1 MVQRGRSMFGRAL
14 LGTAMAMAG
23 APLLAQV
30 SGSPATAPGT
40 ATAEVDTA
48 KADEGMIIVT
58 GQLRRQSLQDVPL
71 AISAVSGSQLLAQGI
86 NNPTDLRFVSPSLN
100 FGNSANTRGEG
111 LSIRGVGTTIFG
123 DGVEQSVG
131 IVVDDVAMSRN
142 GMGTM
147 SMIDV
152 DRVEVLRGP
161 QGMLF
166 GKNASAGV
174 ISIVTKRPEIGHTTL
189 DVGGSY
195 STWNDIR
202 ANIVGN
208 VALGKQAALRLAYS
222 RTDRDGIIDNIQT
235 GQDLNNRQEQ
245 IVRAKLL
252 VEPADGLSF
261 LVIGD
266 WAESRARCCAWTA
279 RSAAPGQTFAA
290 LNAAAGIIPGP
301 ENRRNAA
308 GAKFF
313 QNLETWGFSLQ
324 VDRDFGWANLTSI
337 SAYREWTAFDNND
350 PDILPINILDINTGD
365 SKVQQT
371 SQELRLTSP
380 ADGPF
385 VWTAGLFYYDVA
397 NRGGNT
403 QAGTLGLA
411 LPPGGTVGS
420 TRRSET
426 FNTSY
431 AAYGQVGYTFFDRLT
446 LSLSAR
452 YTDETLRFDWRQF
465 QAAGTIG
472 AFPGRFS
479 GAVAGSRRND
489 KNLSWRAIAQYQAS
503 DDIMVFGSV
512 ARGFKGA
519 AYDQQLVSA
528 TPVFVEPE
536 IPTSYEI
543 GVRSTLFDRK
553 ATINLTAFRSDF
565 KNFQAQAFDQNVVP
579 ARFTTV
585 NAGKLNTQGVEAE
598 VTVRPTT
605 GLTLSGAATWLD
617 TEYKDFRNIACYIGQ
632 PLLPFGTARTD
643 PRQCIRVSATGS
655 GVTFGTGL
663 PLPDAP
669 KLTYTLAAN
678 YEVPVGS
685 VIASGNVNWFWRD
698 DVTYSSNGDP
708 GLRQDSYGLLGANIG
723 VRSLDNRW
731 RLAVFAR
738 NLLDKSFVSRVISQ
752 PVLNSPATAAVG
764 SYSQFPN
771 AEARR
776 IIGVSF
782 DVRFGS

>member
-1 MVQRGRSMFGRAL
+1 MVLVA
-14 LGTAMAMAG
+14 
-23 APLLAQV
+23 APLLAQAV
-30 SGSPATAPGT
+30 APTQSSAAPIADPDTIVVTA
-40 ATAEVDTA
+40 
-48 KADEGMIIVT
+48 
-58 GQLRRQSLQDVPL
+58 QLRSQSLQDVPL
-71 AISAVSGSQLLAQGI
+71 AISTVSGSQLLAQGI

-111 LSIRGVGTTIFG
+111 LAIRGVGTTIFG

-131 IVVDDVAMSRN
+131 VVVDGIAMARN

-174 ISIVTKRPEIGHTTL
+174 ISIITTRPVLEATSL
-189 DVGGSY
+189 AVGGSY
-195 STWNDIR
+195 ATWNDLR
-202 ANIVGN
+202 ANVVGN
-208 VALGKQAALRLAYS
+208 LALGDQAAFRLAYS
-222 RTDRDGIIDNIQT
+222 RTDRDGIIDNIQR
-235 GQDLNNRQEQ
+235 GEDLNNRKEQ
-245 IVRAKLL
+245 VVRGKLL
-252 VEPADGLSF
+252 VEPADGLSL

-290 LNAAAGIIPGP
+290 LNAAAGIVPGP

-308 GAKFF
+308 GAPFF
-313 QNLETWGFSLQ
+313 QNLQTWGFSLQ
-324 VDRDFGWANLTSI
+324 ADYDFGWANLTSI
-337 SAYREWTAFDNND
+337 SAYREWTAVDNND
-350 PDILPINILDINTGD
+350 PDILPLNILDRNAGD
-365 SKVQQT
+365 SAVQQT

-380 ADGPF
+380 ADRPF
-385 VWTAGLFYYDVA
+385 AWTAGLFYFDVA

-403 QAGTLGLA
+403 QAGTLGQP
-411 LPPGGTVGS
+411 LPPGAVVGS

-431 AAYGQVGYTFFDRLT
+431 AAYGQVGYTFFDKLT
-446 LSLSAR
+446 LSVSGR
-452 YTDETLRFDWRQF
+452 YTDETLRFSWRQF
-465 QAAGTIG
+465 QADGTIA

-479 GAVAGSRRND
+479 GSVTDAQRKDN
-489 KNLSWRAIAQYQAS
+489 NLSWRVIGQFAAT

-519 AYDQQLVSA
+519 AYDQQLVST

-536 IPTSYEI
+536 IPTSYEV
-543 GVRSTLFDRK
+543 GVRSVLFDRTT
-553 ATINLTAFRSDF
+553 TINLTAFKSDF

-585 NAGKLNTQGVEAE
+585 NAGRLETKGIEAE
-598 VTVRPTT
+598 VNVRPVS
-605 GLTLSGAATWLD
+605 GLTLSGAATYLE
-617 TEYKDFRNIACYIGQ
+617 TEYKDFRDIACYIGQ
-632 PLLPFGTARTD
+632 PLLPFGTIRTD

-655 GVTFGTGL
+655 GLTFGTGL

-669 KLTYTLAAN
+669 KLTYTLAAT
-678 YEVPVGS
+678 YEVPVGGL
-685 VIASGNVNWFWRD
+685 VASGNVNWFWRD

-708 GLRQDSYGLLGANIG
+708 GLRQDSYGLLGASIG
-723 VRSLDNRW
+723 VRDPGNRW
-731 RLAVFAR
+731 HLSVFAR

-752 PVLNSPATAAVG
+752 PILNSPATAVVG

-776 IIGVSF
+776 IIGVSL
-782 DVRFGS
+782 DYRFGD